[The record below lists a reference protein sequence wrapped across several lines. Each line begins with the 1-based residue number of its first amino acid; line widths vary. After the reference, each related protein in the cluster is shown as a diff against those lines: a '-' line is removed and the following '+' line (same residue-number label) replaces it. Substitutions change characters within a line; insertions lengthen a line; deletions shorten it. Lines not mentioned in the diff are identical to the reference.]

1 MNTVTSSKLKEVRFS
16 YAELMSEVDE
26 ERKHS
31 AFAREMLDDFEIRKI
46 FRAKQ
51 KKKKKKDEGGASG
64 PGQVPRAVAPAIPP
78 EAQLL
83 LDEILDERSLDRLED
98 AVRRDLVSRDMAC
111 YAWANHHG
119 VAYVDPLQS
128 VSTPE
133 ALEAVPEEIARRMN
147 VLGLYIL
154 DGVITVVM
162 PDPVN
167 ADNLRRLAAITGL
180 KLSASFALPSE
191 VEDALN
197 IRYASKDI
205 VEDSIAEFEAKHGVI
220 SRTLSDL
227 QVAELSDTAPVIK
240 IVDSLIHLA
249 IREQA
254 SDIHIEPQD
263 GFSRVRFRVDG
274 RLRTVVNISNRIHP
288 AIVARLKI
296 LSRLSIEESRFPQD
310 GKFSI
315 PFGVSKADFRSSF
328 FPSTFGNKVVIR
340 ILASTGR
347 KSIMSLDDMMI
358 SQSILKPYRRIAH
371 NPNGIVFI
379 TGPTGSGKTTTL
391 YATLQELNAEDV
403 NISTIEDPVEI
414 QMEGLTQG
422 QVNQHIDLSFPLLL
436 RSLLRQDP
444 DIILVGEIRDR
455 ETAKIATEA
464 ALTGHLV
471 FATLHTNNAIQAVIR
486 LVEIGIEPHM
496 VAPSI
501 NCVLAQRLCGR
512 LDEQFKEA
520 YTPRRE
526 VIERFLHDVPDDEE
540 PVFFRPGPAPKGKG
554 YKGRIAIHELAIVS
568 EEMRSLISQR
578 AGTRELSEAA
588 RKLGY
593 KPLRYDGLKKALLGL
608 TTIEEVERAT
618 PVEWVG

>member
-1 MNTVTSSKLKEVRFS
+1 MNTFSNMVVKEVRFS

-31 AFAREMLDDFEIRKI
+31 AFAREILDDLEIRKI
-46 FRAKQ
+46 FRAK
-51 KKKKKKDEGGASG
+51 KKRTLKGGGEDSGGTVRRETAS
-64 PGQVPRAVAPAIPP
+64 PVPSETNRV
-78 EAQLL
+78 
-83 LDEILDERSLDRLED
+83 LDEIIEEGGLERLED
-98 AVRRDLVSRDMAC
+98 GIRRDVFSRDMAC
-111 YAWANHHG
+111 QAWANHIG
-119 VAYVDPLQS
+119 AAYVDPLQS

-133 ALEAVPEEIARRMN
+133 ALAAIPEEVARRLN
-147 VLGLYIL
+147 VLGLH
-154 DGVITVVM
+154 VMEEVVTVVM
-162 PDPVN
+162 SDPTD
-167 ADNLRRLAAITGL
+167 AENLRRLSAISGMRV
-180 KLSASFALPSE
+180 SPSFALPSE
-191 VEDALN
+191 ISDALN

-205 VEDSIAEFEAKHGVI
+205 VQDSIAEFEAKHGVI

-227 QVAELSDTAPVIK
+227 QVAELADAAPVIK

-254 SDIHIEPQD
+254 SDIHIEPQE
-263 GFSRVRFRVDG
+263 GYSRVRFRVDG
-274 RLRTVVNISNRIHP
+274 RLRTVVNISNKIHP
-288 AIVARLKI
+288 ALVARLKI

-315 PFGVSKADFRSSF
+315 PFGTSKADFRSSF
-328 FPSTFGNKVVIR
+328 FPSAFGNKVVIR

-347 KSIMSLDDMMI
+347 KAIMSLDDMMV

-391 YATLQELNAEDV
+391 YATLQELNRPEV

-414 QMEGLTQG
+414 QMEGLTQS
-422 QVNQHIDLSFPLLL
+422 QVNQHIDLSFARLL

-486 LVEIGIEPHM
+486 LVEMGVESHM

-501 NCVLAQRLCGR
+501 NCVLAQRLCAR
-512 LDEQFKEA
+512 INEEFKEA

-526 VIERFLHDVPDDEE
+526 VIERFFHDVPEDEE
-540 PVFFRPGPAPKGKG
+540 PTFFRPASVAGGKG
-554 YKGRIAIHELAIVS
+554 FRGRVAIHELAIVS

-578 AGTRELSEAA
+578 AGTRELAEAA

-593 KPLRYDGLKKALLGL
+593 KPLRYDGMKKALLGL
-608 TTIEEVERAT
+608 TTIDEVERAT
-618 PVEWVG
+618 PVEWAG

>member
-1 MNTVTSSKLKEVRFS
+1 MNSTNNPLLKEVRFS
-16 YAELMSEVDE
+16 YAELMAEVAE

-31 AFAREMLDDFEIRKI
+31 AFAREMLDDLEIRKI
-46 FRAKQ
+46 FRAK
-51 KKKKKKDEGGASG
+51 KKKKQKTEDSV
-64 PGQVPRAVAPAIPP
+64 PGQTLRATAPAIPP
-78 EAQLL
+78 ETQVL
-83 LDEILDERSLDRLED
+83 LDEIVDDGNLSRLED
-98 AVRRDLVSRDMAC
+98 AVRSDMLSRDMAC
-111 YAWANHHG
+111 NAWANHHG

-133 ALEAVPEEIARRMN
+133 ALEAIPEEVARRIN
-147 VLGLYIL
+147 VLGLYIM
-154 DGVITVVM
+154 DGVITVVT

-180 KLSASFALPSE
+180 KVSASFALPSE
-191 VEDALN
+191 VADALN

-205 VEDSIAEFEAKHGVI
+205 VEDSVAEFEAKHGVI

-227 QVAELSDTAPVIK
+227 QVAELADAAPVIK

-249 IREQA
+249 IRERA
-254 SDIHIEPQD
+254 SDIHIEPQE
-263 GFSRVRFRVDG
+263 GYSRVRLRVDG
-274 RLRTVVNISNRIHP
+274 RLRMAVNISNKIHP
-288 AIVARLKI
+288 ALVARLKI

-315 PFGVSKADFRSSF
+315 PFGMSKADFRSSF
-328 FPSTFGNKVVIR
+328 FPSTHGNKVVIR
-340 ILASTGR
+340 ILASTGK
-347 KSIMSLDDMMI
+347 KSILSLDDMMI

-391 YATLQELNAEDV
+391 YATLQELNSEDV

-414 QMEGLTQG
+414 PMEGLTQG
-422 QVNQHIDLSFPLLL
+422 QVNQHIDLNFPILL

-512 LDEQFKEA
+512 LDEQYKEA

-526 VIERFLHDVPDDEE
+526 IIERFLHDVAEDEE
-540 PVFFRPGPAPKGKG
+540 PTFFRPGAAPHGKG
-554 YKGRIAIHELAIVS
+554 YKGRVAIHELAIVS
-568 EEMRSLISQR
+568 DEMRSLISQR

-593 KPLRYDGLKKALLGL
+593 KPLRYDGMKKALLGL
-608 TTIEEVERAT
+608 TTIEEVERST
-618 PVEWVG
+618 PVEWIG

>member
-1 MNTVTSSKLKEVRFS
+1 MKSVTNPLLKEVRFS
-16 YAELMSEVDE
+16 YAELMAEVDE

-46 FRAKQ
+46 FRSKR
-51 KKKKKKDEGGASG
+51 KKTREEEERTAGQLSRGAS
-64 PGQVPRAVAPAIPP
+64 PVVPP
-78 EAQLL
+78 ELQVL
-83 LDEILDERSLDRLED
+83 LDEILEERNLSRLED
-98 AVRRDLVSRDMAC
+98 AVRRDIVSRDVAC
-111 YAWANHHG
+111 YVWANHHG

-128 VSTPE
+128 VSTRE
-133 ALEAVPEEIARRMN
+133 ALEAIPEEIARRIN
-147 VLGLYIL
+147 VLGLYVME
-154 DGVITVVM
+154 GVITVVM

-167 ADNLRRLAAITGL
+167 TDNLRRLAAITGL
-180 KLSASFALPSE
+180 EVSASFALPSE
-191 VEDALN
+191 VTDALN

-227 QVAELSDTAPVIK
+227 QVAELADAAPVIK

-263 GFSRVRFRVDG
+263 GYSRVRFRVDG
-274 RLRTVVNISNRIHP
+274 RLRTVVNISNKIHP
-288 AIVARLKI
+288 ALVARLKI

-328 FPSTFGNKVVIR
+328 FPTAFGNKVVIR

-347 KSIMSLDDMMI
+347 KNIMSLDEMMI

-391 YATLQELNAEDV
+391 YATLQELNSEDV

-414 QMEGLTQG
+414 QMEGLTQA

-526 VIERFLHDVPDDEE
+526 VVERFLHDVAEDEE
-540 PVFFRPGPAPKGKG
+540 PIFFRPGAAANGKG
-554 YKGRIAIHELAIVS
+554 FKGRIALHELAIVS

-593 KPLRYDGLKKALLGL
+593 KPLRYDGMKKALLGL
-608 TTIEEVERAT
+608 TTIEEVERST